1 MLLGL
6 RIVDLAQAGG
16 RALLVLACG
25 LLLGDTPRHAPVATI
40 AYLGASSA
48 QADYAYA
55 EFQLA
60 MRRWARPG
68 SAPYTLQ
75 YHRIADADADADAE
89 RIAQDVALVMA
100 GRPRIVV
107 APTGDSA
114 LAAARQR
121 GRTQVVFAS
130 HPDPVQFGIVASLQQ
145 PGAGLTGVSLA
156 DALHA
161 KRLELMRDAY
171 PGIRTVGVLAD
182 SSWWQDFEHSQALR
196 QAAAHH
202 GLQLQMMV
210 ADSEDELNR
219 AMGTLGPEAPDAWYV
234 PATHLAYFAEA
245 AILQHLQRLG
255 RPSMHTTLGE
265 VARGA
270 PMAYVQDTR
279 FVFDAMA
286 DLTHRVL
293 RGADAGSIPVQGP
306 RQFVLAVR
314 PRDVPAALRMQP
326 SVVRR
331 ADRIY

>member
-1 MLLGL
+1 ML
-6 RIVDLAQAGG
+6 VM
-16 RALLVLACG
+16 ACCV
-25 LLLGDTPRHAPVATI
+25 LLGDTAWRAPAATI
-40 AYLGASSA
+40 AYLGAGSA
-48 QADYAYA
+48 QSDPSYAN
-55 EFQLA
+55 FQQAL
-60 MRRWARPG
+60 RRWARPG

-75 YHRIADADADADAE
+75 YHRIADADPD
-89 RIAQDVALVMA
+89 RIAQDVARVLV
-100 GRPRIVV
+100 GRPAIVV

-114 LAAARQR
+114 LAAVRHGA
-121 GRTQVVFAS
+121 TQLVFAS
-130 HPDPVQFGIVASLQQ
+130 YPDPVQSGIVRAMKQ
-145 PGAGLTGVSLA
+145 PGPGVTGVSLA

-182 SSWWQDFEHSQALR
+182 RSWWHGHQNPEALR
-196 QAAAHH
+196 QAAASH
-202 GLQLQMMV
+202 GLQLLV
-210 ADSEDELNR
+210 VLADTEPELNQ
-219 AMGTLGPEAPDAWYV
+219 AFHNLGPDAPDAWYV
-234 PATHLAYFAEA
+234 PATYLAYFAEA
-245 AILQHLQRLG
+245 SILQHLQRLG
-255 RPSMHTTLGE
+255 RPSIHTTLGE
-265 VARGA
+265 VERGA

-314 PRDVPAALRMQP
+314 PRDSPAALRMHP